1 MDLHAGGTGF
11 RGSRHRSDSSPSMNG
26 TAPVSNIRILKPS
39 FQKYW
44 HFIGLAILL
53 SFVAAVTEGFSVGM
67 LIPFLQTISEGGST
81 FSTGIEWVDIYLLGV
96 EAPLIERMYRICGVI
111 LLATWL
117 RALASYFAGVYSTE
131 ARVRIVEDLRM
142 RVVDQLQSV
151 ALSFFSKRRS
161 GDLLNS
167 ILNEI
172 NRTATAVI
180 VIFDGIGQTTLLIA
194 YVSVMLWISW
204 ELTLIVAL
212 FFSLLALGITRLVR
226 NVSECGEEL
235 SESSSGFTS
244 TISEYIDGVR
254 TVVAYNSQDRE
265 RRRLHKATQR
275 YADAVINVTKRS
287 LMIQPLSQ
295 AVISTVLIVLIAYA
309 VQVHV
314 MGGSLSI
321 AFLLTFL
328 FAMFRMMPIAHSLND
343 LRGKWAANEAGIK
356 RIAELLRRDN
366 KPYLDDGSRVTPPL
380 RTSIAFENV
389 SFGYDED
396 QSVLSNLN
404 FDIPQGRMTALV
416 GASGAGKSTLV
427 KLLPRFYDP
436 NAGHITWDGTDL
448 RDFQVR
454 TLRDRIAIVSQ
465 STHIFNDT
473 VRANIGYGDPSA
485 SEADIRRA
493 AEQANALDFI
503 EEMEN
508 GFDTVLGDRGV
519 RLSGG
524 QRQRLSIARALL
536 KDPEILI
543 LDEAT
548 SDLDSVS
555 ERLVQDS
562 LERLMS
568 GRTVIAIAHRLS
580 TIENADHVIVLEDGE
595 VVEQGT
601 YADLI
606 HERGQLWQYH
616 KVQFRAA

>member
-1 MDLHAGGTGF
+1 
-11 RGSRHRSDSSPSMNG
+11 MNG
-26 TAPVSNIRILKPS
+26 TSSSQNLRLLAPS
-39 FQKYW
+39 FRRYW
-44 HFIGLAILL
+44 HFIALAILL
-53 SFVAAVTEGFSVGM
+53 SFVAAITEGFSVGM
-67 LIPFLQTISEGGST
+67 LIPFLQTISESGSS
-81 FSTGIEWVDIYLLGV
+81 FSTGIEWIDVYMLGV
-96 EAPLIERMYRICGVI
+96 DAPLIERMYRICGVI

-117 RALASYFAGVYSTE
+117 RAVATYFAGVYSTE
-131 ARVRIVEDLRM
+131 ARVRIIEHLRM
-142 RVVDQLQSV
+142 RVIDQLQEV
-151 ALSFFSKRRS
+151 ALSFFSKRRG

-180 VIFDGIGQTTLLIA
+180 VLFDAIGRVTLLIA

-204 ELTLIVAL
+204 ELTLLVAV
-212 FFSLLALGITRLVR
+212 FFGLLALSITRLVR

-254 TVVAYNSQDRE
+254 TVVAYNRQDRE
-265 RRRLHKATQR
+265 RKRLKSATQR
-275 YADAVINVTKRS
+275 YADAVIEVTKRS
-287 LMIQPLSQ
+287 LIIQPLSQ
-295 AVISTVLIVLIAYA
+295 AVISTVLILLIAYA

-314 MGGSLSI
+314 MSGSLSI

-343 LRGKWAANEAGIK
+343 LRGKWAANEAGMK
-356 RIAELLRRDN
+356 RIAELLRRDD
-366 KPYLDDGSRVTPPL
+366 KPYLEDGARVTPPL
-380 RTSIAFENV
+380 QRAITFDNV
-389 SFGYDED
+389 SFGYDEE
-396 QSVLSNLN
+396 QTVLHDLN
-404 FDIPQGRMTALV
+404 FEIPQGRMTALV
-416 GASGAGKSTLV
+416 GGSGAGKSTLV

-436 NAGHITWDGTDL
+436 DAGRILWDGVDL

-454 TLRDRIAIVSQ
+454 TIRERIAIVSQ
-465 STHIFNDT
+465 NTHIFNDT
-473 VRANIGYGDPSA
+473 VSANIAYGAPDA
-485 SEADIRRA
+485 SMSDIRRA
-493 AEQANALDFI
+493 AEQANALSFI
-503 EEMEN
+503 DGMDE

-536 KDPEILI
+536 KNPEILI

-562 LERLMS
+562 LEQLME

-580 TIENADHVIVLEDGE
+580 TIENADRVIVLEDGA

-606 HERGQLWQYH
+606 DERGQLWKYH
-616 KVQFRAA
+616 RVQFHAA